1 MRTVIPSYLE
11 FKTTGMISTSSD
23 TVSFLPH
30 VFLLLSQ
37 VSLGQ
42 ITLRILPEFT
52 PNVRMLEMHADKGDQ
67 PWEIF
72 AWCVRD
78 LLTKQ
83 SGLVKDNSHTSLQN
97 KSAYKAFM

>member
-1 MRTVIPSYLE
+1 
-11 FKTTGMISTSSD
+11 MISTSSD